1 MNVDDITYDFLR
13 ADNLRL
19 ENTERVLLYEVNPVN
34 ILNETQIA
42 TLKRIA
48 NDVLEQRPVEFSFV
62 AIFEGG
68 LNSDFT
74 ITFYFGVVALVELD

>member
-1 MNVDDITYDFLR
+1 MDDITYDFLR

-19 ENTERVLLYEVNPVN
+19 ENTERVLLYEVNNPVN

-48 NDVLEQRPVEFSFV
+48 NDVLEQRPVEFSFE

-74 ITFYFGVVALVELD
+74 ITFYFGMVALVELD